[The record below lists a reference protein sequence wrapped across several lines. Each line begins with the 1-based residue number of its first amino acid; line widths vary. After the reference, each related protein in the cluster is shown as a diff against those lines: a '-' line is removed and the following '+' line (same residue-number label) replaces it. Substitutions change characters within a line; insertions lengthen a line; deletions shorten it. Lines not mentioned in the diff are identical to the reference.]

1 MIFGRLRKNVE
12 INADFE
18 KKKVR
23 NQRYGN
29 KKVFH
34 FLAFGIVLGVVFP
47 MLVGCGQGS
56 GDEVMPETVPE
67 TAIETT
73 TQETEDVV
81 PDAAASISDIEAV
94 SNIAVGGYVTFG
106 SYEQDNDSDNGT
118 EPIEWMVLDHQ
129 DGRTLLLA
137 RYGLD
142 ADWYHVELAD
152 DVTWETCS
160 LRRWLNTD
168 FYNAAF
174 DDTEKELIVQTTNEN
189 PDGTSFWESVG
200 RTVESSIGGND
211 TQDNVFLLSLYEAQT
226 YLGLT
231 ADDNSDCKCTATIY
245 ADSQGAYSP
254 GKDCWW
260 WLRTS
265 GSDICSAVI
274 VNDYG
279 MASAQFVYHEYF
291 ETPAVRPAIWVG
303 EGIHG
308 EITDLPFIAEPEKED
323 AQDTPADNAGELT
336 ADGCGG
342 LYSGSVEGHYYYV
355 WLEMDSFTSME
366 SPAGTIRL
374 LWEGSEPYAEG
385 NELAQ
390 ESPRDFYMG
399 DVDDAYMIKP
409 GWNNEN
415 SSILTIDE
423 DEFGEYSGKIFCF
436 GFWMNKDDSLIYDGT
451 SLRYRN

>member
-211 TQDNVFLLSLYEAQT
+211 TQDNVFL
-226 YLGLT
+226 
-231 ADDNSDCKCTATIY
+231 
-245 ADSQGAYSP
+245 
-254 GKDCWW
+254 
-260 WLRTS
+260 
-265 GSDICSAVI
+265 
-274 VNDYG
+274 
-279 MASAQFVYHEYF
+279 
-291 ETPAVRPAIWVG
+291 
-303 EGIHG
+303 
-308 EITDLPFIAEPEKED
+308 
-323 AQDTPADNAGELT
+323 
-336 ADGCGG
+336 
-342 LYSGSVEGHYYYV
+342 
-355 WLEMDSFTSME
+355 
-366 SPAGTIRL
+366 
-374 LWEGSEPYAEG
+374 
-385 NELAQ
+385 
-390 ESPRDFYMG
+390 
-399 DVDDAYMIKP
+399 
-409 GWNNEN
+409 
-415 SSILTIDE
+415 
-423 DEFGEYSGKIFCF
+423 
-436 GFWMNKDDSLIYDGT
+436 
-451 SLRYRN
+451 